1 MMPVDSMRGNIS
13 GRQDIEYNGADAYSV
28 RDGNRVTSDNYQPR
42 IVAKVMHDAR
52 PDRIKY
58 FQVRT
63 QTSINMTNGMRMT
76 MALMGGA
83 GAIYASLI
91 SDKTTHIY
99 NDCVDA
105 CPKNM
110 TLRQFVLPILREGLR
125 AKHQQIVIAP
135 DVVIDNPWITGG
147 TTNVPVS
154 PEILNKFKD
163 VLR

>member
-28 RDGNRVTSDNYQPR
+28 RDGEKVTAANYQPR
-42 IVAKVMHDAR
+42 IVAKVLRDAR

-63 QTSINMTNGMRMT
+63 KTTVNMTNGMRVSMG
-76 MALMGGA
+76 LMGGA
-83 GAIYASLI
+83 GALFASLI

-99 NDCVDA
+99 NDCVAA

-110 TLRQFVLPILREGLR
+110 TLRQFVIPRLHEGL
-125 AKHQQIVIAP
+125 KVKQPQIEIAP
-135 DVVIDNPWITGG
+135 EVVIDNPWIYGG
-147 TTNVPVS
+147 QVNVPVS
-154 PEILNKFKD
+154 QEIYDKFKR
-163 VLR
+163 VMQ

>member
-13 GRQDIEYNGADAYSV
+13 GRQDIEYDGADAYSV
-28 RDGNRVTSDNYQPR
+28 RDGNRVTAANYQPR
-42 IVAKVMHDAR
+42 VVAKVMHDAR

-63 QTSINMTNGMRMT
+63 MTSINMTNGMRMT

-99 NDCVDA
+99 DDCVAA

-110 TLRQFVLPILREGLR
+110 TLRQFVLPILRDGLR
-125 AKHQQIVIAP
+125 AKQPQIVIAP
-135 DVVIDNPWITGG
+135 DVVIDNPWIYGG
-147 TTNVPVS
+147 PVNVPVS
-154 PEILNKFKD
+154 QEIYDKFKR
-163 VLR
+163 VLQ